1 MSGRLD
7 LTFSYQGGRDVGRLP
22 VVVDVVGASLEPA
35 VKPRLV
41 QLAKGWRQ
49 DLEPGT
55 YLVRVRFPSGEEI
68 RQTCTVRD
76 GDHIPI
82 SVDVGGLAGRESLER
97 SVVPRPVE
105 DGEIT
110 PWNKWAGTSFSAPQI
125 AHAVWGRRWRGEASR
140 EWKQIDFDG
149 ITASRDDNAVRYR
162 FASGQQSN
170 VLQLGGRSIAWR
182 FVTLPAA
189 PVVDVTVS
197 PRGENDLAVEVT
209 TDSAEAEA
217 LLGYLRTGAVE
228 GADVT
233 AESLLRQ
240 KRRDPIA
247 AAIGGY
253 YLLRT
258 ASLDRLS
265 AWGRNLSQWFPWLPD
280 GAVING
286 WQHIHFGRKHR
297 GDPDRHFGAARRQ
310 LILAAQRGVPIY
322 TEGLRLLVDG
332 LRLLREDADAED
344 AELDA
349 ALTFIEP
356 FTIAADWLAATV
368 TYSGADPAEP
378 GLRLRYGIPEDRER
392 LVSLRAGSVAHR
404 RLRASEVPDNDSDA
418 TLEALYRELGP
429 DLVRYLRRMLQHNGL
444 AEDIAQEAFL
454 ILARKWAEVR
464 NHPNPRA
471 WLYTVARNLAI
482 DTLRERSREYLRLE
496 PLAQAAAKEGDPSDS
511 YNIRLT
517 VREAIGKLPARQRE
531 VVWLFYFERFKQN
544 EIAAIMQVQRG
555 TVGALLSQA
564 RNRLAEL
571 AA

>member
-125 AHAVWGRRWRGEASR
+125 AHAVWVRRWRGEASR

-247 AAIGGY
+247 AAIGG
-253 YLLRT
+253 LGT
-258 ASLDRLS
+258 EPFAMV
-265 AWGRNLSQWFPWLPD
+265 PM
-280 GAVING
+280 
-286 WQHIHFGRKHR
+286 
-297 GDPDRHFGAARRQ
+297 AARRCRNQ
-310 LILAAQRGVPIY
+310 RLAAH
-322 TEGLRLLVDG
+322 
-332 LRLLREDADAED
+332 
-344 AELDA
+344 
-349 ALTFIEP
+349 
-356 FTIAADWLAATV
+356 
-368 TYSGADPAEP
+368 
-378 GLRLRYGIPEDRER
+378 
-392 LVSLRAGSVAHR
+392 SLRAEAPRRPGSA
-404 RLRASEVPDNDSDA
+404 
-418 TLEALYRELGP
+418 
-429 DLVRYLRRMLQHNGL
+429 LRRSTPTANSGGP
-444 AEDIAQEAFL
+444 
-454 ILARKWAEVR
+454 AR
-464 NHPNPRA
+464 RA
-471 WLYTVARNLAI
+471 HLHGR
-482 DTLRERSREYLRLE
+482 
-496 PLAQAAAKEGDPSDS
+496 PAAAC
-511 YNIRLT
+511 
-517 VREAIGKLPARQRE
+517 
-531 VVWLFYFERFKQN
+531 
-544 EIAAIMQVQRG
+544 
-555 TVGALLSQA
+555 
-564 RNRLAEL
+564 
-571 AA
+571 